1 MIKDVVIKGLNKGKH
16 IFSEKPPGRNLAE
29 LKEMV
34 HAEAR
39 NPQMR
44 LMFGFN
50 HRHHDSMVLAK
61 KLVDSGEYGR
71 ILWLR
76 GRYGKSVDENFFS
89 NWRSSKKK
97 AGGGILLDQGIHM
110 VDLFLMLCGD
120 FDEVKAC
127 VSNLY
132 WNLDIEDNVFA
143 IFKNRKGQVA
153 SLQSTMTQWRHLFS
167 LEIFMDRGY
176 ITINGL
182 KTSSNTYGDEAM
194 SIAKNRTAPPA
205 AIWTKEEDLVFHIDN
220 SWKKELEIFAHSIRN
235 DKAVPVG
242 NTKDALKVMA
252 LIDRIY
258 KER

>member
-1 MIKDVVIKGLNKGKH
+1 
-16 IFSEKPPGRNLAE
+16 
-29 LKEMV
+29 
-34 HAEAR
+34 
-39 NPQMR
+39 
-44 LMFGFN
+44 
-50 HRHHDSMVLAK
+50 
-61 KLVDSGEYGR
+61 
-71 ILWLR
+71 
-76 GRYGKSVDENFFS
+76 
-89 NWRSSKKK
+89 
-97 AGGGILLDQGIHM
+97 
-110 VDLFLMLCGD
+110 
-120 FDEVKAC
+120 
-127 VSNLY
+127 
-132 WNLDIEDNVFA
+132 
-143 IFKNRKGQVA
+143 
-153 SLQSTMTQWRHLFS
+153 
-167 LEIFMDRGY
+167 MDRGY